1 MCSLEQFK
9 IDLKNQKDEVRTLD
23 FDLDNLFFS
32 ALDDSEV
39 KQGSL
44 HVSVSI
50 RKMTGFYELLFHTE
64 GTVTVT
70 CDRCLDDMSQPI
82 ETDNRL
88 VVKLGAANSEEDD
101 VIIVSENEG
110 ILDTSWLIYEFIVL
124 AIPIKHVHAPG
135 KCNPAMSQV
144 LEELSAD
151 RSSDEVSD
159 QPIDPRW
166 SALEKLKITIK
177 ILVLIWHILK
187 EDNQVLVRPSVVLT
201 TRQ

>member
-9 IDLKNQKDEVRTLD
+9 INLKGLTAEETSLD
-23 FDLDNLFFS
+23 FDLKDNYFES
-32 ALDDSEV
+32 LDDSEL
-39 KQGSL
+39 KQGVL

-50 RKMTGFYELLFHTE
+50 RKATGFFELLFHTE

-70 CDRCLDDMSQPI
+70 CDRCLDDMSQDI

-88 VVKLGAANSEEDD
+88 IVKFGAVNSEEDD
-101 VIIVSENEG
+101 IITVSEDEG
-110 ILDTSWLIYEFIVL
+110 ILDLSWIIYEFIVL

-151 RSSDEVSD
+151 RSSDEESA

-166 SALEKLKITIK
+166 SKLAEINIK
-177 ILVLIWHILK
+177 
-187 EDNQVLVRPSVVLT
+187 D
-201 TRQ
+201 

>member
-9 IDLKNQKDEVRTLD
+9 INLKSLTDEETSLD
-23 FDLDNLFFS
+23 FDLEDSFFD
-32 ALDDSEV
+32 ALDDSELEH
-39 KQGSL
+39 GAL

-50 RKMTGFYELLFHTE
+50 RRATGFFELLFHTE

-70 CDRCLDDMSQPI
+70 CDRCLDEMFQPI
-82 ETDNRL
+82 EADNRL
-88 VVKLGAANSEEDD
+88 IVKLGAVSSEEDD
-101 VIIVSENEG
+101 IITVSEDEG
-110 ILDTSWLIYEFIVL
+110 ILDLSWIIYEFIVL

-166 SALEKLKITIK
+166 SALEKLK
-177 ILVLIWHILK
+177 
-187 EDNQVLVRPSVVLT
+187 NNN
-201 TRQ
+201 

>member
-9 IDLKNQKDEVRTLD
+9 INLKGLTDEVTALD
-23 FDLDNLFFS
+23 YDLDDQFFE
-32 ALDDSEV
+32 ALDGSEV
-39 KQGSL
+39 KQGTL

-50 RKMTGFYELLFHTE
+50 RKTSGFFEFQFHTE

-70 CDRCLDDMSQPI
+70 CDRCLDDMEQPI
-82 ETDNRL
+82 EANNRL
-88 VVKLGAANSEEDD
+88 VVKLGAAYSEEDD
-101 VIIVSENEG
+101 VITVLEDEG
-110 ILDTSWLIYEFIVL
+110 ILDTSWLIYEFVVL

-151 RSSDEVSD
+151 RSSDEASD

-166 SALEKLKITIK
+166 SKLADLNIK
-177 ILVLIWHILK
+177 
-187 EDNQVLVRPSVVLT
+187 D
-201 TRQ
+201 

>member
-9 IDLKNQKDEVRTLD
+9 INLKGLTDEVTALD
-23 FDLDNLFFS
+23 YDLDDQFFE
-32 ALDDSEV
+32 ALDGSEV
-39 KQGSL
+39 KQGTL

-50 RKMTGFYELLFHTE
+50 RKTSGFFELQFHTE

-70 CDRCLDDMSQPI
+70 CDRCLDDMEQPI
-82 ETDNRL
+82 EANNRL
-88 VVKLGAANSEEDD
+88 VVKLGAAYSEEDD
-101 VIIVSENEG
+101 VITVLEDEG
-110 ILDTSWLIYEFIVL
+110 ILDTSWLIYEFVVL

-151 RSSDEVSD
+151 RSSDEASD

-166 SALEKLKITIK
+166 SKLADLNIK
-177 ILVLIWHILK
+177 
-187 EDNQVLVRPSVVLT
+187 D
-201 TRQ
+201 